1 MDGNWPKAP
10 ENKRVYLGVAFLF
23 MIVWLA
29 ARAYAV
35 WPLIHSDPEH
45 PRLSGA
51 DSYYHL
57 RHAEAV
63 MQNYPL
69 LTRFDN
75 MSYFPTTE
83 RGLNQGLYD
92 ILVATLSKMTLE
104 TVSPQQVLTWLAATL
119 TGLSALIW
127 AYFLGRKE
135 SAWCGL
141 IFLVLIFFYPGP
153 ITQIANVGNGDHHGW
168 ELFLQTLLMFSLTWA
183 LRSGTPVRYSLVPS
197 GLLLLIFLSWPGSPL
212 HLFFAGLCLFAWAF
226 VSHQPS
232 ERSALIKKGVIM
244 GAMWLFVPLLI
255 KQTAPDLI
263 IWYQA
268 LKAFTAA
275 GAALTVGYPLLI
287 LFAQKFPAKSRIF
300 VAPLILVGSVFL
312 LKLSPDL
319 WAGFAE
325 FITPRSSKISEQAVV
340 TPASLF
346 AWYGLT
352 WLGLL
357 IAPFLMWRRGRLQ
370 EYCVPLV
377 YGIGI
382 SLFWMY
388 SRDFNYYAPY
398 PIAASAAYCLRRLP
412 WRTWTPAVVVLV
424 SSVSLLPIPHQ
435 ARPWLT
441 PKITRELFV
450 NSNGVE
456 QAGRFLAEVKEQ
468 SEDKNYGLLAPWDL
482 GNVLAYTSKTG
493 VAYSQTH
500 SAELSGIFYADSP
513 ELAHQEMEKRGLRFV
528 LVPTRNIEQK
538 LGTDYTLIGRNPA
551 ELMKEAAKIEWN
563 GNLIAV
569 PAWNERFGHLFIVRL
584 FDKMA
589 SNMGQFRLV
598 YESPQKMVRAVKLSD
613 DLKGFTFMSMAVT
626 DEEATSLKQ
635 LFRLKNRVHPTS
647 RGLLVNPRLSP
658 DVRVFERVPGAVLTG
673 KTNFQHGQVGAY
685 LSVSSPYAES
695 PYIIAWSL
703 LSDNFG
709 YFDLRLPYPT
719 DGPLYDVEGSI
730 VVNGPYRVECNGKV
744 YEVKLTEEQIQS
756 GERIPLESFPVFTPN
771 TPPAPEK

>member
-1 MDGNWPKAP
+1 M
-10 ENKRVYLGVAFLF
+10 
-23 MIVWLA
+23 
-29 ARAYAV
+29 
-35 WPLIHSDPEH
+35 
-45 PRLSGA
+45 
-51 DSYYHL
+51 
-57 RHAEAV
+57 
-63 MQNYPL
+63 
-69 LTRFDN
+69 
-75 MSYFPTTE
+75 
-83 RGLNQGLYD
+83 
-92 ILVATLSKMTLE
+92 LVA
-104 TVSPQQVLTWLAATL
+104 
-119 TGLSALIW
+119 
-127 AYFLGRKE
+127 
-135 SAWCGL
+135 
-141 IFLVLIFFYPGP
+141 
-153 ITQIANVGNGDHHGW
+153 
-168 ELFLQTLLMFSLTWA
+168 
-183 LRSGTPVRYSLVPS
+183 
-197 GLLLLIFLSWPGSPL
+197 
-212 HLFFAGLCLFAWAF
+212 
-226 VSHQPS
+226 
-232 ERSALIKKGVIM
+232 
-244 GAMWLFVPLLI
+244 
-255 KQTAPDLI
+255 
-263 IWYQA
+263 
-268 LKAFTAA
+268 
-275 GAALTVGYPLLI
+275 
-287 LFAQKFPAKSRIF
+287 
-300 VAPLILVGSVFL
+300 
-312 LKLSPDL
+312 
-319 WAGFAE
+319 
-325 FITPRSSKISEQAVV
+325 
-340 TPASLF
+340 
-346 AWYGLT
+346 
-352 WLGLL
+352 
-357 IAPFLMWRRGRLQ
+357 
-370 EYCVPLV
+370 
-377 YGIGI
+377 
-382 SLFWMY
+382 
-388 SRDFNYYAPY
+388 
-398 PIAASAAYCLRRLP
+398 
-412 WRTWTPAVVVLV
+412 
-424 SSVSLLPIPHQ
+424 SVSLLPIPHQ

>member
-10 ENKRVYLGVAFLF
+10 ESKRFYLGVAFLF
-23 MIVWLA
+23 MLVWLA
-29 ARAYAV
+29 ARAYAA

-63 MQNYPL
+63 LRNYPFIE
-69 LTRFDN
+69 RFDK

-92 ILVATLSKMTLE
+92 VLVATLSKLTLE

-127 AYFLGRKE
+127 GYFLGRKE

-141 IFLVLIFFYPGP
+141 IFLVMIFFFPGP
-153 ITQIANVGNGDHHGW
+153 MTQIANVGNGDHHRW
-168 ELFLQTLLMFSLTWA
+168 ELLLQTLLMFSLTWA
-183 LRSGTPVRYSLVPS
+183 LRGGTPVRYSLVPAA
-197 GLLLLIFLSWPGSPL
+197 LLLLIFFSWPGSPL
-212 HLFFAGLCLFAWAF
+212 HLFFYGLCLFAWAF
-226 VSHQPS
+226 VTHQAS

-244 GAMWLFVPLLI
+244 GLMWLAVPLLT

-275 GAALTVGYPLLI
+275 GAALTVGYPLLVV
-287 LFAQKFPAKSRIF
+287 LAQKLPAKSRIF
-300 VAPLILVGSVFL
+300 VAPLILVGGVFL

-319 WAGFAE
+319 WAGFSE
-325 FITPRSSKISEQAVV
+325 FISPRSSKISEQSVV

-346 AWYGLT
+346 AWYGIT
-352 WLGLL
+352 WLSLL
-357 IAPFLMWRRGRLQ
+357 IAPILMWRNGRLR
-370 EYCVPLV
+370 EYCVPVV

-382 SLFWMY
+382 AAFWMY

-398 PIAASAAYCLRRLP
+398 PIAASAAYCLHRLP
-412 WRTWTPAVVVLV
+412 WRIWTPAVVVMV
-424 SSVSLLPIPHQ
+424 ASISLLPFPSQ

-441 PKITRELFV
+441 PEITRELFI

-456 QAGRFLAEVKEQ
+456 QAGRFLAEVKAK

-482 GNVLAYTSKTG
+482 GNVLAYTSQTG

-500 SAELSGIFYADSP
+500 SPELSRIFYADSP
-513 ELAHQEMEKRGLRFV
+513 ELAHRQMEKRGLRFF

-538 LGTDYTLIGRNPA
+538 LGIDFSLTGRNPS
-551 ELMKEAAKIEWN
+551 ELMKKGPEVEWN
-563 GNLIAV
+563 GTTVTL
-569 PAWNERFGHLFIVRL
+569 PSYNERFDQLFIVRL
-584 FDKMA
+584 FDRLGA
-589 SNMGQFRLV
+589 NMGQFRLV
-598 YESPQKMVRAVKLSD
+598 YESPQRMVRAIRLSD
-613 DLKGFTFMSMAVT
+613 DLKSFAFMSMPVT
-626 DEEATSLKQ
+626 EEEAESLKQ
-635 LFRLKNRVHPTS
+635 MFRVKNKVHPTS
-647 RGLLVNPRLSP
+647 RGLLVNPYLSP
-658 DVRVFERVPGAVLTG
+658 DVRVFERVPGAILTG
-673 KTNFQHGQVGAY
+673 KTNYQHGQVGAY
-685 LSVSSPYAES
+685 ISISSPYAES
-695 PYIIAWSL
+695 PYIVSWSL
-703 LSDNFG
+703 LADNFG

-744 YEVKLTEEQIQS
+744 YQVQLTEEQIQS
-756 GERIPLESFPVFTPN
+756 GERIPLESFPVLE
-771 TPPAPEK
+771 PEASSENRE